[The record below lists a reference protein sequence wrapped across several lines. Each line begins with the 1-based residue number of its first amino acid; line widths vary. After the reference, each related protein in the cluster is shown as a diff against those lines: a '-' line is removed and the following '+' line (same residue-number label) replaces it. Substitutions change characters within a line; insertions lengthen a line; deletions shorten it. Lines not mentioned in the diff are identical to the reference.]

1 MCKKCEIID
10 TTRET
15 HNNSLGRVCSDIGVK
30 SGDMTSKAKKRGFDA
45 IDNNR
50 FTEAF
55 TEWEGIKRRRICPQ
69 NVVIRLLRRE
79 VSFGGTGRTGRC
91 SVRALHQNIA
101 PNFTVVNIEKPNCF
115 LRKFTPDGRF
125 LLAFSADQTCI
136 EIYQYMGPSAASHL
150 LKDIPSSQEFTC
162 NGNDEQ
168 SVRLKSKVFE
178 TFFKLRHVVTV
189 TTNGEQLNRE
199 CSLFTDDSRYVIV
212 GSAAFVADEVPP
224 IYFDIYRNNE
234 SVSPN
239 ARSPLE
245 DYSLH
250 LVDIISGRVC
260 DKRVFKTDKIFLS
273 HNQGIYLYDNTLAV
287 LSVQHQTIHVFHIS
301 KEGQFIDAKSIGRF
315 CHEDDEF
322 LVSSAMAS
330 ERSASTGRHQ
340 TPVRPFREVTINALK
355 HRLMVFLYRK
365 AELESQLK
373 GNYLPIRRFYQ
384 NFDQFCSLR
393 VWKMQL
399 LDENHLLLKYAS
411 EEVITSRLN
420 DINSS
425 PSLFV
430 VYNMITSCV
439 IAVFENTSEELLQL
453 FESFCD
459 LYRNCSLRS
468 PAQLI
473 CSPSNNIHSRLLQQ
487 RFKQTIIN
495 ARNGGHTEAIRRLL
509 AQLPIS
515 AQSYTCSPYLDLSLF
530 SYDDKWISVMERP
543 KACGDHPIRFYARD
557 SGILRRFYQNFDQF
571 CSLRVW
577 KMQLLDENHLLL
589 KYASEEVITSRL
601 NDINSSPSLFV
612 VYNMIT
618 SCVIAVFENTSEE
631 LLQLFESFCD
641 LYRNCSLRSPAQL
654 ICSPSNNIHSRLLQQ
669 RFKQTI
675 INARNGGHT
684 EAIRRLLAQLP
695 ISAQSYTCSPYLDL
709 SLFSYDDKWIS
720 VMERP
725 KACGDH
731 PIRFYARDSGILRF
745 KIYAGLQNRTS
756 GSVGR
761 RLVAFTL
768 HPTDP
773 LLISVQRT
781 NTEYVVN
788 LHVRHSNPI

>member
-1 MCKKCEIID
+1 MCKKCEIVD
-10 TTRET
+10 TNGRHGHSSKKGCIE
-15 HNNSLGRVCSDIGVK
+15 NGVNSQDIE
-30 SGDMTSKAKKRGFDA
+30 SKAKKRCLDA
-45 IDNNR
+45 I
-50 FTEAF
+50 EEQEF

-79 VSFGGTGRTGRC
+79 LSFGGHRSGRSERNGM
-91 SVRALHQNIA
+91 RALHQNIA
-101 PNFTVVNIEKPNCF
+101 PNFTIVNIEKPNCF

-150 LKDIPSSQEFTC
+150 LKDIPSSQEFTS

-178 TFFKLRHVVTV
+178 TFFKLKHVVNV

-212 GSAAFVADEVPP
+212 GSAAFVADELPP

-239 ARSPLE
+239 SRSPLE

-250 LVDIISGRVC
+250 LIDITNGRVC

-322 LVSSAMAS
+322 LVSSAAS
-330 ERSASTGRHQ
+330 RERSSSTGRHQ
-340 TPVRPFREVTINALK
+340 TQVRPFREVTINALK
-355 HRLMVFLYRK
+355 HRLMVFLYRR

-399 LDENHLLLKYAS
+399 LDENHLLLRYAS
-411 EEVITSRLN
+411 EEVITLRLS
-420 DINSS
+420 DLNSP

-468 PAQLI
+468 PSQLI

-495 ARNGGHTEAIRRLL
+495 ARNGGHTEA
-509 AQLPIS
+509 
-515 AQSYTCSPYLDLSLF
+515 
-530 SYDDKWISVMERP
+530 V
-543 KACGDHPIRFYARD
+543 
-557 SGILRRFYQNFDQF
+557 
-571 CSLRVW
+571 
-577 KMQLLDENHLLL
+577 
-589 KYASEEVITSRL
+589 
-601 NDINSSPSLFV
+601 
-612 VYNMIT
+612 
-618 SCVIAVFENTSEE
+618 
-631 LLQLFESFCD
+631 
-641 LYRNCSLRSPAQL
+641 
-654 ICSPSNNIHSRLLQQ
+654 
-669 RFKQTI
+669 
-675 INARNGGHT
+675 
-684 EAIRRLLAQLP
+684 RRLLAQLP

-745 KIYAGLQNRTS
+745 KIYAGLQNRSS
-756 GSVGR
+756 GSVAR

-781 NTEYVVN
+781 NAEYVVN
-788 LHVRHSNPI
+788 LHVRHSNP